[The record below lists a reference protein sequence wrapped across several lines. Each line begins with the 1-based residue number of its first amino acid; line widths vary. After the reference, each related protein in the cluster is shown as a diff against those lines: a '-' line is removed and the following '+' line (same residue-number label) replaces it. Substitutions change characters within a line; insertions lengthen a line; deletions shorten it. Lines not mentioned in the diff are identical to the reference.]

1 MFSGIEDNTM
11 KKFALIGCAGFV
23 APRHMKAIKNTGNE
37 LVAALDPHD
46 SVGIIDSYFPDS
58 SFFTEFER
66 FDRHLEKL
74 KRAGEGID
82 YISICS
88 PNYLHDAHCRLAL
101 RLGADAIC
109 EKPLVLNP
117 WNLNQLKE
125 LENETGK
132 KIYTVLQLRLHPDL
146 IELKKKINDK
156 KHKVVIKY
164 VTPRGKWYH
173 RSWKGDITKSGGLA
187 TNIGVHLFDMIM
199 WLFGN
204 YKNLSLLR
212 NGSDCASGNVL
223 LDKAEVEF
231 FLSTKKEDLPG
242 GYSSYRSIEIDGE
255 ELRFDKSFGDLHTA
269 IYKDILDGNGFGI
282 EDSRQSIELVY
293 EIRGKSY
300 HELFRS

>member
-1 MFSGIEDNTM
+1 M

-23 APRHMKAIKNTGNE
+23 APRHMKAIKDTGNE
-37 LVAALDPHD
+37 LIAALDPHD
-46 SVGIIDSYFPDS
+46 SVGIIDSYFPNS
-58 SFFTEFER
+58 TFFTEFER

-74 KRAGEGID
+74 KRSGEGVD

-101 RLGADAIC
+101 RVGADAIC

-117 WNLNQLKE
+117 WNLDHLKE

-132 KIYTVLQLRLHPDL
+132 RIYTVLQLRLHPEL

-164 VTPRGKWYH
+164 VTPRGKWYR
-173 RSWKGDITKSGGLA
+173 RSWKGDVTKSGGLA

-199 WLFGN
+199 WLFGD
-204 YKNLSLLR
+204 YKKLSVLR
-212 NGSDCASGNVL
+212 NEPDCVSGNVL
-223 LDKAEVEF
+223 LNKAEVDF
-231 FLSTKKEDLPG
+231 FLSTKREDLPE
-242 GYSSYRSIEIDGE
+242 GYSSYRSIEIDGKA
-255 ELRFDKSFGDLHTA
+255 LRFDNFFGDLHTA

-282 EDSRQSIELVY
+282 EDAQPSIELVY
-293 EIRGKSY
+293 DIRRKVNEQRIYYSTN
-300 HELFRS
+300 